1 MFLLNKLGSKTI
13 LLKIKNVRRLTIEDL
28 LSKKHFATKCEDMQ
42 NLLAL
47 GLQDGGK
54 FVAQS
59 LVNSG
64 LCGSIAL
71 TPEDYGMVCT
81 GFRLIGFV

>member
-1 MFLLNKLGSKTI
+1 MEICYQKSI
-13 LLKIKNVRRLTIEDL
+13 
-28 LSKKHFATKCEDMQ
+28 FATKYGDIQ

-59 LVNSG
+59 LVNGGS
-64 LCGSIAL
+64 CGSIAL
-71 TPEDYGMVCT
+71 TPEDYGTVCT
-81 GFRLIGFV
+81 GFRLIGFVWIVIFSWDPDYCLFL